1 MTKRIHTEALTGP
14 SDNEPRPPWPLAP
27 DDLGDGLLAQIELD
41 ERLAGSEV
49 GTGLEWSTEAEW
61 SQLLR
66 LFAKLARNT
75 TE

>member
-27 DDLGDGLLAQIELD
+27 DALGDGLLAQIELD
-41 ERLAGSEV
+41 ERLTGSEV

>member
-1 MTKRIHTEALTGP
+1 MTKRIHTEALTGQ

-27 DDLGDGLLAQIELD
+27 DDLGDGLT
-41 ERLAGSEV
+41 GSEV